1 MGKSI
6 EIETIDLYRL
16 LIGEL
21 RYAYSRNNHLQPS
34 AAYDEAKKFLPEML
48 IPDFKMALIT
58 AKQLCE
64 ECISDQ
70 LSTNFSDGLDDEFG
84 NRKEAIEFIEWLLT
98 FIHENGDESY
108 VPYNQSLY
116 LSNLSA
122 GNNLKYDLYK
132 LTDFDFEKEDYQKA
146 NKELLFSGYKVDVDK
161 ELFYNILGCKEKD
174 TITFNAP
181 KITEKR
187 KVIGEKL
194 RIVDPVAHKGEL
206 YLILLSK
213 SAEA

>member
-1 MGKSI
+1 MESKI
-6 EIETIDLYRL
+6 EINTIDLYRL

-34 AAYDEAKKFLPEML
+34 CAYDEVKKFLPEML
-48 IPDFKMALIT
+48 AADHEIALTT

-70 LSTNFSDGLDDEFG
+70 LSANFLDGLDDEFG
-84 NRKEAIEFIEWLLT
+84 NRKEAIEFIEWLLA
-98 FIHENGDESY
+98 FIRDTDPGY

-122 GNNLKYDLYK
+122 GNNLKYNLYK
-132 LTDFDFEKEDYQKA
+132 LIDFDFESGDYQKA
-146 NKELLFSGYKVDVDK
+146 NKEFLFTGNKVDVDK

-174 TITFNAP
+174 TVTFNSS
-181 KITEKR
+181 KIYEGR
-187 KVIGEKL
+187 KVVGEKL
-194 RIVDPVAHKGEL
+194 RIIDPIAHKGEA
-206 YLILLSK
+206 YLILISREEK
-213 SAEA
+213 